1 MILELIITSILL
13 LSNRNAARRV
23 PHCVLKCKDAHMQ
36 QMEKEWSLNFAFPLL
51 SLLKATGNETAAYNR
66 AVEICRSNDLLINC
80 LAGCNKTNER
90 KIIELGLLPWREICL
105 NLPVLQAQFP
115 CWRQNIDNLTSNCR
129 KQSYELRE
137 RIKFLTVNESPS
149 VLQRICL
156 SLDKFA
162 DCSVRNYGHLCGQS
176 SENFIDRLL
185 WISRSA
191 IYDMLTVKWPILPP
205 SCNIDF
211 SKRELSLLNS
221 VYVHNQ
227 QTHCKDYK
235 LLIGSVLSFIFL
247 IKNINY

>member
-1 MILELIITSILL
+1 
-13 LSNRNAARRV
+13 
-23 PHCVLKCKDAHMQ
+23 MQ
-36 QMEKEWSLNFAFPLL
+36 K
-51 SLLKATGNETAAYNR
+51 
-66 AVEICRSNDLLINC
+66 SNDLLINC

-105 NLPVLQAQFP
+105 NLPGKMLQAQFP

-176 SENFIDRLL
+176 SENVRF
-185 WISRSA
+185 
-191 IYDMLTVKWPILPP
+191 
-205 SCNIDF
+205 
-211 SKRELSLLNS
+211 
-221 VYVHNQ
+221 VY
-227 QTHCKDYK
+227 
-235 LLIGSVLSFIFL
+235 I
-247 IKNINY
+247 INYLQLFDI